1 MTAGV
6 TLFDRYLLKRFCY
19 VFAVGFVATY
29 GLYIVFDAFS
39 NADDFQE
46 RAGTSGNLGML
57 LSMAEHYVVHAF
69 AFFDLVGAIL
79 IVLAVMAVFALLLRQ
94 SELYPILS
102 AGIPTWRLAV
112 PVLVG
117 SMGVILA
124 MTVNQELII
133 PSLAD
138 RLRAPRGT
146 HQTAFEVQTTR
157 DLVRNI
163 QISGSQLFLD
173 SRQIENAEFLLPVP
187 SLVSEPATLR
197 STTAIQV
204 AAGRNRPAGWLL
216 KDVKPAFESLALT
229 RDGQQCVFRSPDG
242 RDIFVATDV
251 TVDQLYNRSAS
262 YKFLSTASLIRRIQN
277 PVLGRAS
284 IRNQKKHLHERL
296 TKPLLVLISVLVTI
310 PLTLRRESRGLL
322 MNMATCTGVL
332 GVLFVLAQS
341 SIYLERLGGVSFDMA
356 AWIPVVVSG
365 ACGAW
370 VSGSVQT

>member
-1 MTAGV
+1 M
-6 TLFDRYLLKRFCY
+6 TLFDRYLLKRFLY
-19 VFAVGFVATY
+19 VFVIGFVATY

-39 NADDFQE
+39 NADDFQD
-46 RAGTSGNLGML
+46 RNGGQGNFGML
-57 LSMAEHYVVHAF
+57 LSMAEHYLVHAF

-79 IVLAVMAVFALLLRQ
+79 IVLSVMAVFALLQRQ
-94 SELYPILS
+94 SELDPVLS

-117 SMGVILA
+117 AMGVILA
-124 MTVNQELII
+124 MTINQELII
-133 PSLAD
+133 PRLAE
-138 RLRAPRGT
+138 RLQAPRGT
-146 HQTAFEVQTTR
+146 HHTALDVQTTR

-163 QISGSQLFLD
+163 QISGKQLFLEA
-173 SRQIENAEFLLPVP
+173 REIQEAEFLLPVP

-197 STTAIQV
+197 SDSAIQV
-204 AAGRNRPAGWLL
+204 AAGEKRPAGWLL
-216 KDVKPAFESLALT
+216 KNVVPSFESLSLT
-229 RDGQQCVFRSPDG
+229 SDGRQCVFRSPDG
-242 RDIFVATDV
+242 NDIFVATDV

-262 YKFLSTASLIRRIQN
+262 HKYLSTASLVRRIQN

-284 IRNQKKHLHERL
+284 IRSQKKHLHERL
-296 TKPLLVLISVLVTI
+296 TKPLLILISVLVTI

-332 GVLFVLAQS
+332 GTLFILAQS

-370 VSGSVQT
+370 VSGLVQT